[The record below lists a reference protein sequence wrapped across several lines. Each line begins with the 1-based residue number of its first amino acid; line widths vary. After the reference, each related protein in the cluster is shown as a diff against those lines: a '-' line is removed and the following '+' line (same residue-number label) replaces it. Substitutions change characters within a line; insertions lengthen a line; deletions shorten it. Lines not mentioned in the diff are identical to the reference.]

1 MYKRQVGFSNRP
13 ILGRKYFYDTSG
25 SVLELDHTPAG
36 EKAPTVL
43 GLIDLSDGKDYGDA
57 FTAKEYADDI
67 AVRLIW
73 PVGHYRSR
81 DPANNR
87 KRLDEYELKGNT
99 ITIVGPT
106 LFNYTGQPTTDGS
119 GRRLYY
125 VVKYK
130 YNSKLDPTP
139 APPKKV
145 VVASKVAVEEA
156 SQSDLTMLQNL
167 ANRNKSLPPHTVI
180 SSDVHLQ
187 TGYKRVKIKITASG
201 AEWVGLGTSE
211 TGAYDNAARSALA
224 G

>member
-1 MYKRQVGFSNRP
+1 M
-13 ILGRKYFYDTSG
+13 
-25 SVLELDHTPAG
+25 
-36 EKAPTVL
+36 L

-167 ANRNKSLPPHTVI
+167 SNRNKSLPHHTVI

-187 TGYKRVKIKITASG
+187 TGLKRGEIKINASG
-201 AEWVGLGTSE
+201 AGWVGLGTSE
-211 TGAYDNAARSALA
+211 TGAYDNAAANARRGLA